1 MQNLTLSLISPTS
14 LMAIGIILIALEAI
28 TFSFVLFWFGIAF
41 LIVSV
46 LSLLN
51 IYPDGFWQLSSV
63 GIIAILM
70 LVSLRT
76 KTLKLFLKSKN
87 KENNDNFLNEAGVG
101 VIQNGKVYYKAT
113 LWNIGYE
120 GKETFDDKEKVDVK
134 STKSGVAY
142 IEKHL

>member
-1 MQNLTLSLISPTS
+1 MQSLTLSLISPTS
-14 LMAIGIILIALEAI
+14 LMAIGIILIALEVV

-51 IYPDGFWQLSSV
+51 IYPNGLWQLSSV
-63 GIIAILM
+63 GLIAILM
-70 LVSLRT
+70 LLSLRT

-87 KENNDNFLNEAGVG
+87 KENNDNFFNEAGIG
-101 VIQNGKVYYKAT
+101 VIQNQKVYYKAT

-120 GKETFDDKEKVDVK
+120 GKETFEDNEKVNVK
-134 STKSGVAY
+134 STKAGFAN
-142 IEKHL
+142 IEKI